1 MISDPS
7 LFAGTA
13 WYYARYRVPYP
24 EELIRDIAEEFSLDG
39 RGRLL
44 DLGCGPG
51 AVALRLHGLFE
62 EVVGIDPDPAMI
74 EEAGRQSHAIGATNV
89 RWICMPAEGIS
100 GELAPVRLVTL
111 GSSLHWMD
119 QELVL
124 RASHALLSDDGGI
137 AIFGMPG
144 VWDGPEP
151 WQQEAT
157 RAVKRWLGDERRA
170 GRGTFTDREERWE
183 QVLER
188 SPFVRI
194 KQREYRFD
202 YVWTADTFI
211 GFLYSTSFAARPLFG
226 DSCDAFEED
235 VRSALQ
241 RLSPEGVFPE
251 KVVAESLLAWKR

>member
-1 MISDPS
+1 MTSEPS

-13 WYYARYRVPYP
+13 RYYARYKVPYP
-24 EELIRDIAEEFSLDG
+24 EELFRDIADEFSLDG
-39 RGRLL
+39 KGRLL

-51 AVALRLHGLFE
+51 TVALRLHDLFE

-74 EEAGRQSHAIGATNV
+74 EEADRRCDAIGATNV
-89 RWICMPAEGIS
+89 HWVCMPAEGIS
-100 GELAPVRLVTL
+100 GKLAPVRLVTL
-111 GSSLHWMD
+111 GSSLHWMN

-124 RASHALLSDDGGI
+124 RTSHALLSDDGGI

-144 VWDGPEP
+144 MWDGPEP

-157 RAVKRWLGDERRA
+157 RIVKRWLGDQRRA
-170 GRGTFTDREERWE
+170 GRGTFTSPEERWG

-188 SPFVRI
+188 SPFVRV

-202 YVWTADTFI
+202 HVWTVDTII

-235 VRSALQ
+235 LRSALQ
-241 RLSPEGVFPE
+241 QLSPKGIFHE
-251 KVVAESLLAWKR
+251 KVLAESLLAWKH